1 MKTMILNGGSKIT
14 GARFLR
20 CITGRKVRCLFAV
33 LLCLSMLL
41 PAALSEEA
49 AEENILTK
57 GLYEYVLRP
66 GGDAEIVRYN
76 GEEERL
82 TIPKSLD
89 GHPVT
94 AVRAGAFS
102 SDWRLAQVT
111 IPSRVTDLGANPFEE
126 CLALTRIIV
135 AADHPTLRVTD
146 GALYDKR
153 TNTLIAFPAGTE
165 AANVTV
171 APGTRIIGDSAFASC
186 RDLVSLVLPEGVVSI
201 GGSAFSQCISLREVS
216 LPDSLNE
223 IGESAFA
230 FCGSLPDITLP
241 GAMTVLGRDAFVGC
255 GSLVSVSIP
264 DSLTDLKYNPFA
276 GCSALE
282 RIVLSAAHPALC
294 LEDGVLYDKPA
305 ARLVC
310 YPGGKK
316 DTDFTV
322 PAWVREIGAYAFTT
336 HSLISVTLPEGVEEI
351 SESAFGGCSALENIE
366 LPDSLTMIG
375 DSAFC
380 MCRSL
385 SGVEFPKGLTGIGE
399 MAFYNCAI
407 TSLTLPEG
415 ITGIGKNAFASCFL
429 LKEIFLPEGI
439 TVLGEEAFA
448 SCHSLSEVSFPST
461 LEEIG
466 ESAFYDCT
474 SLTVL
479 SLPDGLTRIGGRAF
493 YWCGSL
499 NAVTLPSGL
508 AHVGRD
514 AFDKCGED
522 LVFTVSRGRYGE
534 EFCFAHGYN
543 YCYADAPSAL
553 IRSGETDVPR
563 ALEHPDLQGRVIGR
577 DQMNLYVY
585 WVQVRLKA
593 TGRWYQG
600 EEWDCTGNLGSHT
613 MSEIA
618 AFMRFSA
625 GVDHDGTVDQD
636 VIDALLD
643 VEGAPDVP
651 VGGFYGCLD
660 ILTGGDRY
668 GDMKGI
674 GRSSPRD
681 AVRWV
686 QICLKRLGFYTSAI
700 DGDFGPGTLRALHA
714 FQKEYG
720 WVERDSVSYGAARD
734 LLERYAAA
742 GGDLNE
748 LP

>member
-1 MKTMILNGGSKIT
+1 MNGGSNRT

-20 CITGRKVRCLFAV
+20 CETGGKVRCLFAV
-33 LLCLSMLL
+33 LLCLSLLL
-41 PAALSEEA
+41 PAALSED
-49 AEENILTK
+49 AEESVLTK

-82 TIPKSLD
+82 TIPKALD

-126 CLALTRIIV
+126 CLALTRITV
-135 AADHPTLRVTD
+135 DADHPTLTVAD

-153 TNTLIAFPAGTE
+153 TNTLIAFPAGSE
-165 AANVTV
+165 AAHVAV
-171 APGTRIIGDSAFASC
+171 APGTRIIGDYAFASC
-186 RDLVSLVLPEGVVSI
+186 RDLVSVILPEGVVSI
-201 GGSAFSQCISLREVS
+201 GGNAFSQCISLREVS

-230 FCGSLPDITLP
+230 FCGLLPDITLP
-241 GAMTVLGRDAFVGC
+241 GALTVLGRDAFVGC
-255 GSLVSVSIP
+255 GSLVSVTIP
-264 DSLTDLKYNPFA
+264 DSLTDLKYNPFTA
-276 GCSALE
+276 CPALE
-282 RIVLSAAHPALC
+282 RIVLSAAHPTMSM
-294 LEDGVLYDKPA
+294 EDGVLYDRTA

-316 DTDFTV
+316 DADFTV
-322 PAWVREIGAYAFTT
+322 PAWVREIGAYAFTS
-336 HSLISVTLPEGVEEI
+336 HSLISVTLPEGAEEI
-351 SESAFGGCSALENIE
+351 GESAFEGCSALEKIE
-366 LPDSLTMIG
+366 LPDSLTVIG

-385 SGVEFPKGLTGIGE
+385 NGVNFPQGLAGIGE

-415 ITGIGKNAFASCFL
+415 ITGIGRNAFASCFL
-429 LKEIFLPEGI
+429 LKEVFLPEGI

-448 SCHSLSEVSFPST
+448 SCHSLAEVSFPST

-474 SLTVL
+474 SLTAL

-493 YWCGSL
+493 FRCGSL

-508 AHVGRD
+508 VQVGRD

-522 LVFTVSRGRYGE
+522 LVFTVPRGGYAE
-534 EFCFAHGYN
+534 EFCFAQGYD
-543 YCYADAPSAL
+543 YCYADAPSVL
-553 IRSGETDVPR
+553 IRSGESDVPR

-613 MSEIA
+613 MSEIS

-625 GVDHDGTVDQD
+625 GIDHDGTVDQD

-643 VEGAPDVP
+643 VPGAPVVP

-668 GDMKGI
+668 GDMRGI

-686 QICLKRLGFYTSAI
+686 QTCLKRLGFYTSAV

-720 WVERDSVSYGAARD
+720 WVERDSVSYGVARD
-734 LLERYAAA
+734 LLERYIAS
-742 GGDLNE
+742 GGDPNE